1 MRHVEIRRPRFEE
14 IEDLHEFFRIVI
26 TDTFI
31 REGLEELVNDIETE
45 IESKINFLKS
55 DFDSN
60 GEKRFFLIALE
71 EEKIIGT
78 IEYGPSS
85 ELINVCTDGELRN
98 LVEVGTV
105 FIHPDFQ
112 RQGVGN
118 RLLYE
123 MVQTLHNLEIAEY
136 CLDSGYG
143 NAQKVWK
150 KKFGEPNY
158 LLKDYWGN
166 GQDHMIWKIS
176 IK

>member
-1 MRHVEIRRPRFEE
+1 MEIRRPRFEE
-14 IEDLHEFFRIVI
+14 IGDLHEFFRIVI
-26 TDTFI
+26 TNTFI
-31 REGLEELVNDIETE
+31 REGLDELVNDIETE

-85 ELINVCTDGELRN
+85 ELIHVCTDGVLKD
-98 LVEVGTV
+98 LVEIGTV
-105 FIHPDFQ
+105 FVLPDYQ

-118 RLLYE
+118 RLLNE
-123 MVQTLHNLEIAEY
+123 MVRTLHNREIEEF

-143 NAQKVWK
+143 NAQKIWK
-150 KKFGEPNY
+150 KKFGEPDY
-158 LLKDYWGN
+158 LLKDYWGK

-176 IK
+176 IQ